1 MVTSDPA
8 PASDPT
14 RASDHTHTTGA
25 SEGFDEL
32 FLGPSCPLPARADAA
47 AGRSIRRLDY
57 THFSVLLDT
66 GRRLAALTGV
76 NIDGRL
82 LRDVPRG
89 DDWHLDPRVPAEE
102 QAGPELY
109 SRNDLDRGHLV
120 RRRDPVWGT
129 DAVAARAEYDTFAYT
144 NAAPQAAAFNQSKE
158 LWNGLEDHVLAYAEA
173 YRLRLDVF
181 TGAVFADDD
190 RLYRG
195 VQLPKRFWKIA
206 AWYDTGRERLAA
218 AGFLLDQSNELDR
231 IDLRSAQATD
241 APPPLPGFRTFQVP
255 IADIARDTGFDL
267 TQLVAADVFLAPLRA
282 AGRRWT
288 TLDDP
293 GQIRL

>member
-1 MVTSDPA
+1 MVNDDSVRASDPA
-8 PASDPT
+8 FASGEGEGEGEAD
-14 RASDHTHTTGA
+14 
-25 SEGFDEL
+25 GFDER
-32 FLGPSCPLPARADAA
+32 FLGLRCPLPAANDD
-47 AGRSIRRLDY
+47 GRSIRRLDY

-66 GRRLAALTGV
+66 ERRLAALTAV

-89 DDWHLDPRVPAEE
+89 DDWHLDPRVPADE
-102 QAGPELY
+102 QVGSELY
-109 SRNDLDRGHLV
+109 ARNDLDRGHLV

-144 NAAPQAAAFNQSKE
+144 NAAPQAAVFNQSKE
-158 LWNGLEDHVLAYAEA
+158 LWNGLEDQVLAYAEA
-173 YRLRLDVF
+173 SSLRLDVF
-181 TGAVFADDD
+181 TGAVFASDD

-206 AWYDTGRERLAA
+206 AWYDTGRDRLAA

-231 IDLRSAQATD
+231 IDLRSAQPTD

-255 IADIARDTGFDL
+255 IADLARDTGLDL
-267 TQLVAADVFLAPLRA
+267 AQLAAADVFLAPLRD

-288 TLDDP
+288 TLTHP